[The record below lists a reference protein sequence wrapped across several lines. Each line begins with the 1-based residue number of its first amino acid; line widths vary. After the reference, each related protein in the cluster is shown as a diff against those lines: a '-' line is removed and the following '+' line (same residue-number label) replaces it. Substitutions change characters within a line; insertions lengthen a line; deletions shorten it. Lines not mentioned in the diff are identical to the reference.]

1 MIVITENK
9 KNLWCETWVNFK
21 LNVLNWSISVI
32 SAIAVIGYDE
42 STSNFDIGNSLKNM

>member
-9 KNLWCETWVNFK
+9 KILWCETWVNFK
-21 LNVLNWSISVI
+21 LNVLNWSI

-42 STSNFDIGNSLKNM
+42 STSNFDIGNSLKNI